1 MADNG
6 DRNDTTPQ
14 EIWSMLRELTASQRE
29 TARLIRELR
38 ESGAET
44 DRRMQETDRQ
54 MQETDRRLRKLDDL
68 FNGQWGK
75 LIEALVAGDL
85 IRLLNRRDVAV
96 QHLSTNLELN
106 DAERTWEIDILAMN
120 GAELVAVEVKTTLKV
135 RDVDH
140 FLDTLRHLTRL
151 LPDYANREIYRRRR
165 LPEGRRTRQ
174 HLCGAAGTVRDSRH
188 RQQRQ
193 HHQPERLPAPHLRP
207 QRSARRLIH
216 APVGPAVERR
226 EPGGDQRGRATSW
239 SPSAAARM
247 SPGRT

>member
-6 DRNDTTPQ
+6 DRNDATPQ
-14 EIWSMLRELTASQRE
+14 EIWSMLPELTASQRE

-44 DRRMQETDRQ
+44 GSQ
-54 MQETDRRLRKLDDL
+54 MKETDRRLRKLDDL

-85 IRLLNRRDVAV
+85 IRFLNQRDIAV
-96 QHLSTNLELN
+96 RHRSTNLELN

-120 GAELVAVEVKTTLKV
+120 GEELVAVEVRTTLK

-151 LPDYANREIYRRRR
+151 QPDYANRTIHGAVAYLKANEAADTYADRQGLFVIRATGSSASITNREDFR
-165 LPEGRRTRQ
+165 PRTF
-174 HLCGAAGTVRDSRH
+174 G
-188 RQQRQ
+188 
-193 HHQPERLPAPHLRP
+193 
-207 QRSARRLIH
+207 RSAAH
-216 APVGPAVERR
+216 AV
-226 EPGGDQRGRATSW
+226 
-239 SPSAAARM
+239 
-247 SPGRT
+247 

>member
-6 DRNDTTPQ
+6 DRNDATPQ
-14 EIWSMLRELTASQRE
+14 EIWTMLRELTASQRE

-44 DRRMQETDRQ
+44 GRQ
-54 MQETDRRLRKLDDL
+54 MKETDRRLRKLDDL

-85 IRLLNRRDVAV
+85 IRLLNQRDIAV

-106 DAERTWEIDILAMN
+106 DSERTWEIDILAMN
-120 GAELVAVEVKTTLKV
+120 GEELVAVEVKTTLKV

-151 LPDYANREIYRRRR
+151 QPDYANRAIYGAVAY
-165 LPEGRRTRQ
+165 LKADEAANTYADRQ
-174 HLCGAAGTVRDSRH
+174 GLFV
-188 RQQRQ
+188 
-193 HHQPERLPAPHLRP
+193 
-207 QRSARRLIH
+207 I
-216 APVGPAVERR
+216 
-226 EPGGDQRGRATSW
+226 RATGS
-239 SPSAAARM
+239 SASITNRKDFR
-247 SPGRT
+247 PRTFGRSEAHAV